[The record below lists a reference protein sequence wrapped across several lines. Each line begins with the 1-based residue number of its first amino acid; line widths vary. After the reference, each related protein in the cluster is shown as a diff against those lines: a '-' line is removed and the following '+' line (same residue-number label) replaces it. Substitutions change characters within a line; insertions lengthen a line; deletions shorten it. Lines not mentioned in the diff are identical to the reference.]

1 MNTPH
6 GRHFWVLFLGNQSPF
21 AEEFQFV
28 YEHLLATKN
37 IMDANDKFFHF
48 TLCILPVLSA
58 DPCPAQGAAGRLVT
72 FWACSSRSKMATA
85 FFSFWAAL
93 IKIYSYFRLYTF
105 MSIYVKNSCWPCLCL
120 VSHHLQNHIW
130 PSKRL
135 NLISNLL
142 HTHNKELNRTRM
154 GNTQML
160 N

>member
-1 MNTPH
+1 MKATIFLTSRRLHRCADLKLSLFRSRRFSLNT
-6 GRHFWVLFLGNQSPF
+6 
-21 AEEFQFV
+21 
-28 YEHLLATKN
+28 
-37 IMDANDKFFHF
+37 
-48 TLCILPVLSA
+48 CIPTVWYWGKSA
-58 DPCPAQGAAGRLVT
+58 
-72 FWACSSRSKMATA
+72 RSKCDDSHKICASAKSARDKTSTVQFA